1 MCSFSTYDL
10 EVHVEVR
17 NVQENR
23 NSCCYWRDLNTQG
36 SELHLDD
43 GRVYTTEATAAS
55 ARVYT
60 TECLSCPWTEAF
72 ADLCLVYTTE
82 ACAAL

>member
-1 MCSFSTYDL
+1 M
-10 EVHVEVR
+10 
-17 NVQENR
+17 
-23 NSCCYWRDLNTQG
+23 
-36 SELHLDD
+36 DD

>member
-1 MCSFSTYDL
+1 MCPFSTYDL

-55 ARVYT
+55 A
-60 TECLSCPWTEAF
+60 LSCHGRRPVLIFVLSTLQRPVLHC
-72 ADLCLVYTTE
+72 DMSTL
-82 ACAAL
+82 

>member
-1 MCSFSTYDL
+1 M
-10 EVHVEVR
+10 
-17 NVQENR
+17 
-23 NSCCYWRDLNTQG
+23 
-36 SELHLDD
+36 HLDD

-55 ARVYT
+55 ALVYT